1 MGAFN
6 RESFNEF
13 VLYHNVIGFSEQPL
27 KLKSGRTSHWYA
39 DWSKVTG
46 YVFQLEQL
54 TEYIIAFTH
63 DLGLQPDCFY
73 GVPEGATKLGMI
85 TQYNWAKLSP
95 NYAPYSHILPMG
107 RERPKEPE
115 ASKEK
120 YFVGEPRG
128 KTILLEN
135 VTTTGSS
142 LLAMIDSLTEAE
154 IPIIAAIS
162 LTDRM
167 ELRDDGQ
174 SVQKAIESKKILYF
188 ALSNALKLLPEAYQR
203 LNPGERVAKAIEEE
217 FEKYGV
223 EKLKLK

>member
-13 VLYHNVIGFSEQPL
+13 VLYNNVIGFSEQAI

-39 DWSKVTG
+39 DWRKVTR

-54 TEYIIAFTH
+54 TEYIIALTH

-95 NYAPYSHILPMG
+95 NYAPYSHILPMR
-107 RERPKEPE
+107 REKPKEDE

-128 KTILLEN
+128 KTILLEDI
-135 VTTTGSS
+135 TATGSS
-142 LLAMIDSLTEAE
+142 LLATIDSLAEARV
-154 IPIIAAIS
+154 PIIAAIC

-174 SVQKAIESKKILYF
+174 SVQKAIESKNIPYF

-203 LNPGERVAKAIEEE
+203 LNPGEQVAKAIEEE
-217 FEKYGV
+217 FEKYGI
-223 EKLKLK
+223 EKLKLR